1 MRKGL
6 FRVLVLSAGLVAFTS
21 SITLVRVDAFAAA
34 GSAAPPATAEPSM
47 KPAGANLR
55 IIRDLTYA
63 TVDGKA
69 LLLDLYL
76 PPEPAGPL
84 PLIIWVHGGGW
95 RSGSKENPRLAL
107 EMVYRGYAVASINYR
122 LSQEAVFPAQIQD
135 VKAAVRWLRANSS
148 TYGLDPDRFG
158 AWGSSAGG
166 HLVALLGTSGGVD
179 LFDRGGGNYNQSSRV
194 QAVVDFYGPTDF
206 LQINSMP
213 EAGSFRQR
221 PSAASS
227 AVSLLLGGPIEDN
240 LDKAAAAS
248 PITYVTPDD
257 PPFLIVHGQQDRTV
271 PYQQSVLFYNALRR
285 AGVEATL
292 VILPEA
298 QHGGPAFSDPQLLEQ
313 IAGFFDRHL
322 RPDQP

>member
-1 MRKGL
+1 
-6 FRVLVLSAGLVAFTS
+6 
-21 SITLVRVDAFAAA
+21 
-34 GSAAPPATAEPSM
+34 M